1 MRDLKANSSG
11 RYRTG
16 KVRVKANRKKKQ
28 KKPLELRKI
37 LHRALRVAVL
47 GFSGTLVLVGL
58 GLLLQL
64 LVASDLFRID
74 QVSVSGGSEL
84 SQEKILALSDI
95 QPGVSTFAL
104 DLELI
109 GRKIEENPWVRSAR
123 VERIFPRQVNIL
135 VEERKPLAIINLG
148 YLYYLDQEGEV
159 FKVLGRKDSF
169 DFPVVTGFNR
179 DELLEDPQRGRIQLG
194 QVVGL
199 IEDLDQRSSFNLA
212 QVSEIHQEKNGGLTI
227 YTLTGGVK
235 VKLGEGDFRRKL
247 DRLERI
253 YTQLK
258 PRLELLDYIDLN
270 VDKRIIVRIERQQGS
285 AAG

>member
-1 MRDLKANSSG
+1 MRDFKANSSG
-11 RYRTG
+11 SYRTG
-16 KVRVKANRKKKQ
+16 KRRVKANRKKNQ

-37 LHRALRVAVL
+37 LHRALRVAVV
-47 GFSGTLVLVGL
+47 GFSGALVVVGL

-74 QVSVSGGSEL
+74 RVSISGEQRL

-95 QPGVSTFAL
+95 QPGISTFAL

-123 VERIFPRQVNIL
+123 VERIFPRQVNIV

-148 YLYYLDQEGEV
+148 YLYYLDQSGEV
-159 FKVLGRKDSF
+159 FKVLGRKDSL
-169 DFPVVTGFNR
+169 DYPVVTGFDR
-179 DELLEDPQRGRIQLG
+179 DELLKDPQRGCSVLG

-199 IEDLDQRSSFNLA
+199 IADLAKRESFNLS
-212 QVSEIHQEKNGGLTI
+212 QVSEIHQEKNGGLTLF
-227 YTLTGGVK
+227 TLTGGVK
-235 VKLGEGDFRRKL
+235 VKLGDDQLAKKL

-253 YTQLK
+253 YAQLK

-270 VDKRIIVRIERQQGS
+270 VDNRIIVRIDRQRNS